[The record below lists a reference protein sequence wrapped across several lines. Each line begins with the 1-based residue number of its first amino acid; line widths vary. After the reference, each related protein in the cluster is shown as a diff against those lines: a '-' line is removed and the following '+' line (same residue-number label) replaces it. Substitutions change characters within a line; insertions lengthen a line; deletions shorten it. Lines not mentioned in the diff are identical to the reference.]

1 MKLRTAFLF
10 IMLTLAMSAC
20 GPRGSG
26 YAPAENAVTASPDDD
41 IDLEPHDYEL
51 PEAEE
56 ESEGVS
62 STYATG
68 DSSGG
73 ANRGMSTV
81 DVDALPMGGG
91 DGHGEE
97 SGHGEAAE
105 HGEEGEESHAEGEEA
120 SHSDEGEAVA
130 DASEEASD
138 NSAESESASSETSET
153 TGAEADSSE
162 GSAQASSGG
171 GSASE
176 AAKALEEIQNRSAEL
191 NQELSDLD
199 EQAEALKR
207 DLLMSQIDAASGLS
221 NIRGTYVV
229 REGDTI
235 EAISGSFFGDSEGGS
250 AILEANRDLLD
261 ADGNIFPG
269 LVLIIP
275 DPNGSGM
282 GAATSTNTESNQA
295 EVSEDEKNS
304 EMNSEAAQDNQ
315 KSEDD
320 EEDSENEEDSEDA
333 SESEAN
339 EAVAANFDWQAI
351 GEKTYNANCVACH
364 QGNGQGIPGAFP
376 PLANHI
382 PNLYN
387 AQGGKDYIINVVL
400 YGLMGEIEVDG
411 TTYNGV
417 MTPWGQLSDEQIAAT
432 LNHELNSW
440 GNDAMLED
448 FSPILPDDVA
458 ALRGQDLSSSDVL
471 ELRSALP

>member
-1 MKLRTAFLF
+1 
-10 IMLTLAMSAC
+10 MLALAMSAC

-26 YAPAENAVTASPDDD
+26 YAPADNAVTASPDDD

-56 ESEGVS
+56 EGEGIS

-73 ANRGMSTV
+73 ANRSMSTV
-81 DVDALPMGGG
+81 DIDALPMGGG

-97 SGHGEAAE
+97 GGHGEAAE
-105 HGEEGEESHAEGEEA
+105 HGEDGEESHAEGEAMAE
-120 SHSDEGEAVA
+120 SSEEDHSDTNEA
-130 DASEEASD
+130 
-138 NSAESESASSETSET
+138 
-153 TGAEADSSE
+153 AEADSVP
-162 GSAQASSGG
+162 AISGG
-171 GSASE
+171 GSPSE
-176 AAKALEEIQNRSAEL
+176 TAKALEAIQNRSAEL

-235 EAISGSFFGDSEGGS
+235 GAISDSFFGDSEGGS

-275 DPNGSGM
+275 DPDGAGM
-282 GAATSTNTESNQA
+282 GAAVGTDTGESETEANEESA
-295 EVSEDEKNS
+295 ETENAEDSQE
-304 EMNSEAAQDNQ
+304 
-315 KSEDD
+315 SEDD
-320 EEDSENEEDSEDA
+320 AGDSENVEDSEDA
-333 SESEAN
+333 SEEGEDDAEETDEDADKNAESEEASEESEGEAN
-339 EAVAANFDWQAI
+339 ETVAANFDWQEI

-382 PNLYN
+382 PKLYN
-387 AQGGKDYIINVVL
+387 AEGGKDYIINVVL

-417 MTPWGQLSDEQIAAT
+417 MNPWGQLSDEQIAAT

-440 GNDAMLED
+440 GNDAMLD
-448 FSPILPDDVA
+448 NFNPILPDDVA

-471 ELRSALP
+471 GLRPELP